1 MSGRPLIS
9 YDDITLPYDPQRST
23 NPPPGPPPAKKAK
36 KTNSNNATRFNH
48 PQATGHC
55 DDPKALSS
63 SSKTAAASKS
73 STTKPSSKLS
83 APGKSPSKK
92 GGTSSWSAKEESREL
107 TQEEIWDDSA
117 LINAWD
123 AAMEEYEAFNG
134 PDKSWKNEPVF
145 KSPLWYN
152 VPPSAR
158 PSHSDLPT
166 QDSVDP
172 SSSALKNGANEDE
185 GGHEYDDYYGEAEEL
200 APGNDNEQTSDE
212 AAQWPGYSSAYYDL
226 GNPSSSMSTCHRDFA
241 KKRKQ
246 PPSDENDEAEEG
258 VNANDGEEDEN
269 YGMVTS

>member
-9 YDDITLPYDPQRST
+9 YDDITLPYDPQQST

-36 KTNSNNATRFNH
+36 KTNSNNAARFNH
-48 PQATGHC
+48 QQPTGRW

-63 SSKTAAASKS
+63 SSNTAAASKS
-73 STTKPSSKLS
+73 STTKPSSKGA
-83 APGKSPSKK
+83 APGKSPSRK
-92 GGTSSWSAKEESREL
+92 GGTSWSVKEESREL
-107 TQEEIWDDSA
+107 THEEIWDDSA

-152 VPPSAR
+152 VPPSSR
-158 PSHSDLPT
+158 PSNSDLPT

-172 SSSALKNGANEDE
+172 SSSALTNGVNEDE
-185 GGHEYDDYYGEAEEL
+185 GGYGYDGYYGEAEEL
-200 APGNDNEQTSDE
+200 APGKDNEQTSEE

-226 GNPSSSMSTCHRDFA
+226 GNPSSSMSTVS
-241 KKRKQ
+241 Q
-246 PPSDENDEAEEG
+246 DEAFSRAL
-258 VNANDGEEDEN
+258 NAMYWGG
-269 YGMVTS
+269 YWTAVYHVSVPFI